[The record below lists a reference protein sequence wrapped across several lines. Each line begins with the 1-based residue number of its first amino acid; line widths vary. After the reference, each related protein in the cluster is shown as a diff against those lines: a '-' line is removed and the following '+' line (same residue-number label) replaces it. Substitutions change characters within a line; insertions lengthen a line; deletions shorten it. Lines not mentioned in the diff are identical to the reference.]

1 MRKLLIILILGL
13 SSLLSGA
20 AARWE
25 AVDAPD
31 RMFTEMRS
39 DPEAQAEMAVREN
52 YIYIAT
58 PRSVNVKVF
67 TILGQ
72 LISQSTL
79 PAGIHR
85 LPMSAKGIYI
95 IKIGSSTRRV
105 TI

>member
-1 MRKLLIILILGL
+1 MRKFIIIFALML
-13 SSLLSGA
+13 SSLLTDA
-20 AARWE
+20 ASRWE

-39 DPEAQAEMAVREN
+39 DPEAPAEMLVREGF
-52 YIYIAT
+52 IYIAT
-58 PRSVNVKVF
+58 NRAVSVKVF

-72 LISQSTL
+72 LISQETL
-79 PAGIHR
+79 QPGIHR

>member
-1 MRKLLIILILGL
+1 MRKLLVILILGL

-20 AARWE
+20 AVRWE

-95 IKIGSSTRRV
+95 IKIESSTRRV

>member
-1 MRKLLIILILGL
+1 MRKLLIILALAL
-13 SSLLSGA
+13 SSLLSDA

-39 DPEAQAEMAVREN
+39 DPEAQTEIAVRDSF
-52 YIYIAT
+52 IYLAT
-58 PRSVNVKVF
+58 NRTVSVKVF

-72 LISQSTL
+72 LISQETL
-79 PAGIHR
+79 QTGIHR

>member
-1 MRKLLIILILGL
+1 MRKLLVILILGL
-13 SSLLSGA
+13 TSLLSEA

-25 AVDAPD
+25 TVDAPD

-39 DPEAQAEMAVREN
+39 DPEAQAEMAVRDN
-52 YIYIAT
+52 FIYIAA
-58 PRSVNVKVF
+58 PRPVKVF

-72 LISQSTL
+72 LISQTTL

>member
-1 MRKLLIILILGL
+1 MRKLLVILILGL
-13 SSLLSGA
+13 TSLFSGA
-20 AARWE
+20 VTRWE

-39 DPEAQAEMAVREN
+39 DPEAQAEMAVRDN
-52 YIYIAT
+52 FIYIAT
-58 PRSVNVKVF
+58 PRPVSVKVF

-72 LISQSTL
+72 LISQATL